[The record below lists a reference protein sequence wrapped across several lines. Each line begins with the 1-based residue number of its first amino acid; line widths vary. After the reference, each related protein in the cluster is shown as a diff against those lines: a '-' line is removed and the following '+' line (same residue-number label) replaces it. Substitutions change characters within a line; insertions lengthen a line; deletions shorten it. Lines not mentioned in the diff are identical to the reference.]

1 MAAER
6 LLGDQ
11 SEEMGFS
18 EEELQF
24 MSRYTTLYKQQDI
37 EEVCSICFDNFQDED
52 KVTHLPRCDHKFHI
66 TCISG
71 WLRIKPLCPNCKS
84 NLRTIIE

>member
-11 SEEMGFS
+11 SEEVGMT
-18 EEELQF
+18 EEELQYIN
-24 MSRYTTLYKQQDI
+24 RYTTAYKYSEI
-37 EEVCSICFDNFQDED
+37 EELCSICFDIFQDGD
-52 KVTHLPRCDHKFHI
+52 KVTHLPRCAHNFHVA
-66 TCISG
+66 CISG
-71 WLRIKPLCPNCKS
+71 WLKIKPLCPNCKA